1 MTDIPAFEIH
11 TGLDILGKISVV
23 SDFVNV
29 SNFKKIKFCYYSDI
43 PINLCVVFSYNGVD
57 DGPIYSNDYVA
68 RNCWKNFEIDVC
80 MNFVK
85 MIITKMNN
93 KDVNQ
98 VLHITSRGYSVRGNK
113 IAAAVSKIEG
123 KEEVVSSNSSTPPK
137 RSFVDKIKGSPSNY
151 TSKNGSVEMPSLC
164 LPNQLFVGGKNKVNV
179 IPPPDKDGQTLMFKD
194 GCIKWV

>member
-151 TSKNGSVEMPSLC
+151 TSKSGSVEMPSLC